1 MDKKKILTVDDEK
14 DFTRILK
21 MSLEKTGKYEVT
33 TESESR
39 NALDVV
45 KKLKPD
51 LIFLDILMPGL
62 NGFQVLDQLKSD
74 KETVDIPVVMLTA
87 ALTDEIKS
95 EVIKHLDKCSY
106 LEKPVTIG
114 MLEEKIKKMLNIP

>member
-1 MDKKKILTVDDEK
+1 MDKKKILTIDDEK

-33 TESESR
+33 TESESK
-39 NALDVV
+39 NAFDLA

-62 NGFQVLDQLKSD
+62 NGFQVLDLLKKD

-87 ALTDEIKS
+87 ALTDEIKT

-106 LEKPVTIG
+106 MEKPVTIS
-114 MLEEKIKKMLNIP
+114 MLEDKIVKMLST